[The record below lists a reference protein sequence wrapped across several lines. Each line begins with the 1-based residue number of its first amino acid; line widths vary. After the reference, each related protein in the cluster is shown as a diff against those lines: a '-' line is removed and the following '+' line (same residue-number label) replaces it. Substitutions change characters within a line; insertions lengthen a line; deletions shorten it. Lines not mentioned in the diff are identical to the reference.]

1 MRMEV
6 SRTIANVRQR
16 FVLIKSNSRLCHKI
30 IYRSVLLI
38 IIGVE
43 QFHNILFWEHSHQD
57 HIVFDHKNAVDTKGV
72 VRYYCPEVTAQ
83 VYAARVLTKLANLQG
98 HGAKSRIDVMN

>member
-6 SRTIANVRQR
+6 SRTIANVQQR
-16 FVLIKSNSRLCHKI
+16 FVLIKNNSRLCHKI

-57 HIVFDHKNAVDTKGV
+57 HIVFDHRNAVDTKGV
-72 VRYYCPEVTAQ
+72 VRYYWSEVIAQ
-83 VYAARVLTKLANLQG
+83 VYAASVLTKLANLQG
-98 HGAKSRIDVMN
+98 HGAKAGIDVIN